1 MSKYLSKEDYL
12 TIAESLSPGQVE
24 RINHESDDCSGDS
37 KSLKIE
43 VKEDGNI
50 VARCYRCGRRGF
62 HGNNGVA
69 ALKRKVDATS
79 GVPLGDKG
87 GNDNVFAWA
96 VSRLEQ
102 RLGSVGGRAKEG
114 RRIIEDLGEFGIH
127 GRLWLR
133 TYGITESEVKTYGI
147 CYDEEWDK
155 VLIPIFDSE
164 GVAGYQ
170 ARAVRP
176 DDTDPKYLTFYWR
189 PTSMLYAAPGANM
202 ERLVITEDV
211 ISAIKVGRQWLA
223 MPLNSTQLSTKHK
236 SVVLSRD
243 VHDFVVF
250 LDDDNL
256 IVKQQQSALKRE
268 LDKFGKCAI
277 VAQGK
282 DPKHFTDQ
290 ELKEII
296 SCV

>member
-1 MSKYLSKEDYL
+1 MSNYLSKDEYL
-12 TIAESLSPGQVE
+12 PISEGMTEGEVKRVS
-24 RINHESDDCSGDS
+24 HESADCSGDS
-37 KSLKIE
+37 KSLRIE
-43 VKEDGNI
+43 VKQDGSI
-50 VARCYRCGRRGF
+50 IAKCYRCGGRGF
-62 HGNNGVA
+62 HGSHGAA
-69 ALKRKVDATS
+69 ALKRKIDATT
-79 GVPLGDKG
+79 GVPLGTAH
-87 GNDNVFAWA
+87 GNVSSFDWA
-96 VSRLEQ
+96 VDRLKQ
-102 RLGSVGGRAKEG
+102 RLGSVREG
-114 RRIIEDLGEFGIH
+114 ARIVEDIDDFGIH
-127 GRLWLR
+127 GRLWIKQ
-133 TYGITESEVKTYGI
+133 YGITDHEVKTYGI
-147 CYDEEWDK
+147 CYDEEWGK

-176 DDTDPKYLTFYWR
+176 DDKDAKYLTYYWR

-223 MPLNSTQLSTKHK
+223 MPLNSTQLSDKHK
-236 SVVLSRD
+236 TTILSSG
-243 VHDFVVF
+243 VHDFIVF

-256 IVKQQQSALKRE
+256 IVKQQQLALKRG
-268 LDKFGKCAI
+268 LDKLGKCAI

-290 ELKEII
+290 QLKEII